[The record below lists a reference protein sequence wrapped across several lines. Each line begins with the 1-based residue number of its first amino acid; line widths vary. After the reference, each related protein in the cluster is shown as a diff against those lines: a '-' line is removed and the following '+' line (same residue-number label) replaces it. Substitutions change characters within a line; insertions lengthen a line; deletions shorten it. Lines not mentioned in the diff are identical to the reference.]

1 MIDSLKIACGVF
13 GAVDFSHNPI
23 FPTIYWGL
31 RAQNHRGHQSHG
43 FLTFDGKFHAHKGL
57 DLVPKIKKRDIQDW
71 LDRLPG
77 HLGIANVRYTTSGGV
92 DEQALIR
99 GTQPV
104 VAESG
109 ETKFALSFN
118 GNVVN
123 AVQLKREICEVFPD
137 FAYECDAELICRKLL
152 IEYMKTHDIKLS
164 VKACM
169 KEIEGA
175 FSVAGIN
182 QDGEFFIFKDPHG
195 IRPLCCGYSQNRKI
209 YAASSESVGL
219 NINSLEHAFEVVP
232 GEFITVSEDGFHRE
246 RLVSGERKAFCGFE
260 FAYFA
265 RPDSKFDDKYV
276 YEVREEFG
284 RNLAREYS
292 DIVRST
298 DIIVSMPETGDDAA
312 FGLHMETG
320 IRWERALRRHRYVTE
335 RAFILLPQERY
346 TTIDRKINVLE
357 SKIKGKNLAV
367 VEDSIVRGDTTK
379 VIVEKLRKMG
389 AKKVH
394 LFITFPRIIGPCP
407 YGIDMATYSELIGST
422 HEADEIAEI
431 IGADSV
437 NYQSLDGFIR
447 ATGMREDELCL
458 ACVTGKYPTPLA
470 QKMADEMRQL
480 FEKGYKE
487 TGRLYEMFSIIE
499 KPQS

>member
-1 MIDSLKIACGVF
+1 MIESLKIACGVF
-13 GAVDFSHNPI
+13 GAIDFSRNPI
-23 FPTIYWGL
+23 FPIIYWGL

-43 FLTFDGKFHAHKGL
+43 FLTFNGKFNVHRGL
-57 DLVPKIKKRDIQDW
+57 DLVPKIKKRDIQQW
-71 LDRLPG
+71 LERLPG
-77 HLGIANVRYTTSGGV
+77 NLGIANVRYTTSGGV
-92 DEQALIR
+92 DEQALIK

-104 VAESG
+104 VAET
-109 ETKFALSFN
+109 EKIKFAISFN

-123 AVQLKREICEVFPD
+123 TVQLKKEIQEVLPD
-137 FAYECDAELICRKLL
+137 FGYECDAELICRKLL
-152 IEYMKTHDIKLS
+152 IEYMKTHDMVSS

-195 IRPLCCGYSQNRKI
+195 IRPLCCGHSSNHEI
-209 YAASSESVGL
+209 YAVSSESVGL
-219 NINSLEHAFEVVP
+219 NINGLEHAFEVLP

-246 RLVSGERKAFCGFE
+246 PLVTGERKAFCGFE

-284 RNLAREYS
+284 RNLGREYS
-292 DIVRST
+292 DIVRSA

-312 FGLHMETG
+312 FGLHAETG

-346 TTIDRKINVLE
+346 STIDRKINVLE
-357 SKIKGKNLAV
+357 SKIRGKNLVV

-379 VIVEKLRKMG
+379 VVVEKLRKMG
-389 AKKVH
+389 AKKIH
-394 LFITFPRIIGPCP
+394 FFITFPRIIGPCP
-407 YGIDMATYSELIGST
+407 YGIDMATYGELIGST
-422 HEADEIAEI
+422 HEADEIAKI

-437 NYQSLDGFIR
+437 NYQSLNGFIR

-470 QKMADEMRQL
+470 QKIADEMRQR

-487 TGRLYEMFSIIE
+487 TGRLYEVPNIIE
-499 KPQS
+499 KHQS